1 MKKLILLLFT
11 IMSMGLSANA
21 QMCQTTGNVEPSI
34 TSTSAGSQIS
44 VSLQNYNNY
53 MVTVDV
59 TITVVSTEGSEKQ
72 YTRTVVLK
80 GGETKDLGNFSPE
93 SGDVSVTSSSVSLQ
107 VMRCD

>member
-1 MKKLILLLFT
+1 
-11 IMSMGLSANA
+11 MSMGLSANA

-34 TSTSAGSQIS
+34 SNDGYGNID

-80 GGETKDLGNFSPE
+80 GNE
-93 SGDVSVTSSSVSLQ
+93 SKSVGSFHTEGGKEVSLESSSVSLQ

>member
-1 MKKLILLLFT
+1 
-11 IMSMGLSANA
+11 MSMGLSANA

-34 TSTSAGSQIS
+34 SRHSDSSIN
-44 VSLQNYNNY
+44 VNLQNYNNY

-80 GGETKDLGNFSPE
+80 GGETKYLGYFNPE
-93 SGDVSVTSSSVSLQ
+93 SGDVSIGDSSVSLQ

>member
-1 MKKLILLLFT
+1 
-11 IMSMGLSANA
+11 MSMGLSANA

-34 TSTSAGSQIS
+34 SSSGGLGID

-80 GGETKDLGNFSPE
+80 GGETKDLGYFTPE
-93 SGDVSVTSSSVSLQ
+93 SGEASVTSSSVSLQ

>member
-34 TSTSAGSQIS
+34 SNDGYGNID

-80 GGETKDLGNFSPE
+80 GGETKELGSFKPE
-93 SGDVSVTSSSVSLQ
+93 SGEASVTSSSVSLQ

>member
-34 TSTSAGSQIS
+34 SNDGYGNID

-80 GGETKDLGNFSPE
+80 GNE
-93 SGDVSVTSSSVSLQ
+93 SKSVGSFHTEGGKEVSLESSSVSLQ

>member
-34 TSTSAGSQIS
+34 SSSDSNYIN

-59 TITVVSTEGSEKQ
+59 TITVVSTDGSEKQ

-80 GGETKDLGNFSPE
+80 GNE
-93 SGDVSVTSSSVSLQ
+93 SKSVGSFHTEDGKGASTENSSVSLQ

>member
-34 TSTSAGSQIS
+34 SGSGTSIN

-80 GGETKDLGNFSPE
+80 GGETKDLGDFTPE
-93 SGDVSVTSSSVSLQ
+93 SGVVSVTSSSVSLQ

>member
-34 TSTSAGSQIS
+34 SSSGGLGID

-80 GGETKDLGNFSPE
+80 GGETKDLGYFTPE
-93 SGDVSVTSSSVSLQ
+93 SGEASVTSSSVSLQ

>member
-34 TSTSAGSQIS
+34 ESNSNGSQIS

-80 GGETKDLGNFSPE
+80 GGETKGLGYFSPE

>member
-34 TSTSAGSQIS
+34 SDGGNYII

-59 TITVVSTEGSEKQ
+59 TITVVSTDGSEKQ

-80 GGETKDLGNFSPE
+80 GNESKSVGNFHTE
-93 SGDVSVTSSSVSLQ
+93 GGTDVTKNDSSVSLQ

>member
-21 QMCQTTGNVEPSI
+21 QMCQTTGNVEPIISWQGDTAI
-34 TSTSAGSQIS
+34 T
-44 VSLQNYNNY
+44 VFLQNYNNY

-80 GGETKDLGNFSPE
+80 GNERKEVGIFNTE
-93 SGDVSVTSSSVSLQ
+93 SGNVSINDSSVSLQ

>member
-21 QMCQTTGNVEPSI
+21 QMCQTTGNVEPIISWHGDTAI
-34 TSTSAGSQIS
+34 T
-44 VSLQNYNNY
+44 VFLQNYNNY

-80 GGETKDLGNFSPE
+80 GNERKE
-93 SGDVSVTSSSVSLQ
+93 SKKEI
-107 VMRCD
+107 

>member
-80 GGETKDLGNFSPE
+80 GGETKDLGNFRHE
-93 SGDVSVTSSSVSLQ
+93 SGDFSITSSSVSQ
-107 VMRCD
+107 KVRR

>member
-1 MKKLILLLFT
+1 
-11 IMSMGLSANA
+11 MGLSANA

-34 TSTSAGSQIS
+34 SGSQNQIS

-80 GGETKDLGNFSPE
+80 GGETKDLGSFSTE
-93 SGDVSVTSSSVSLQ
+93 SGVVSTESSSVSLQ

>member
-34 TSTSAGSQIS
+34 SNDGYGNID

-80 GGETKDLGNFSPE
+80 GGETKELGSFKPE
-93 SGDVSVTSSSVSLQ
+93 SGEASVTGSSVSLQ

>member
-1 MKKLILLLFT
+1 
-11 IMSMGLSANA
+11 MSMGLSANA

-34 TSTSAGSQIS
+34 SGGGSQIS

-93 SGDVSVTSSSVSLQ
+93 SGAASTESSSVSLQ

>member
-34 TSTSAGSQIS
+34 TSTSDVCQIS

-80 GGETKDLGNFSPE
+80 GGETKDLGNFSTE
-93 SGDVSVTSSSVSLQ
+93 SGDASKKDSSVSLQ

>member
-34 TSTSAGSQIS
+34 SDGGNYIN

-59 TITVVSTEGSEKQ
+59 TITVVSTDGSEKQ

-80 GGETKDLGNFSPE
+80 GNE
-93 SGDVSVTSSSVSLQ
+93 SKSVGGFHTEGGKDVSINDSSVSLQ

>member
-34 TSTSAGSQIS
+34 SGSGTSIN

-80 GGETKDLGNFSPE
+80 GGETKDLGSFSTE
-93 SGDVSVTSSSVSLQ
+93 SGAVSVTSSSVSLQ

>member
-34 TSTSAGSQIS
+34 SGSGTSIN

-80 GGETKDLGNFSPE
+80 GGETKDLGYFKTE
-93 SGDVSVTSSSVSLQ
+93 SGAVSVTSSSVSLQ

>member
-34 TSTSAGSQIS
+34 SDGGNYIN

-59 TITVVSTEGSEKQ
+59 TITVVSTDGSEKQ

-80 GGETKDLGNFSPE
+80 GNE
-93 SGDVSVTSSSVSLQ
+93 SKSVGGFHTEGVKIVSINDSSVSLQ

>member
-1 MKKLILLLFT
+1 
-11 IMSMGLSANA
+11 MGLSANA

-34 TSTSAGSQIS
+34 SGSGTSIN

-80 GGETKDLGNFSPE
+80 GGETKDLGDFTPE
-93 SGDVSVTSSSVSLQ
+93 SGVVSVTSSSVSLQ

>member
-34 TSTSAGSQIS
+34 SSSGRGID

-80 GGETKDLGNFSPE
+80 GGETKGLGWFTPE
-93 SGDVSVTSSSVSLQ
+93 SGEASVTSSSVSLQ

>member
-34 TSTSAGSQIS
+34 SDGGNYIN

-80 GGETKDLGNFSPE
+80 GNERKEVGIFNTE
-93 SGDVSVTSSSVSLQ
+93 SGNVSINDSSVSLQ

>member
-34 TSTSAGSQIS
+34 SRHSDFSIN
-44 VSLQNYNNY
+44 VNLQNYNNY

-80 GGETKDLGNFSPE
+80 GNESKFVGSFRTE
-93 SGDVSVTSSSVSLQ
+93 SGDVSIDDSSVSLQ

>member
-34 TSTSAGSQIS
+34 SSGGNYIN

-59 TITVVSTEGSEKQ
+59 TITVVSTDGSEKQ

-80 GGETKDLGNFSPE
+80 GNE
-93 SGDVSVTSSSVSLQ
+93 SKSVGGFHTEGGKNVSIESSSVSLQ

>member
-34 TSTSAGSQIS
+34 STGGNYIN

-59 TITVVSTEGSEKQ
+59 TITVVSTDGSEKQ

-80 GGETKDLGNFSPE
+80 GNE
-93 SGDVSVTSSSVSLQ
+93 SKSVGDFYTEGRKDVSINDSSVSLQ

>member
-1 MKKLILLLFT
+1 
-11 IMSMGLSANA
+11 MSMGLSANA

-34 TSTSAGSQIS
+34 SSGGNYIS

-59 TITVVSTEGSEKQ
+59 TITVVSTDGSEKQ

-80 GGETKDLGNFSPE
+80 GNE
-93 SGDVSVTSSSVSLQ
+93 SKSVGSFHTEGGKEVSLESSSVSLQ

>member
-21 QMCQTTGNVEPSI
+21 QTCQTTGNVEPSI
-34 TSTSAGSQIS
+34 SSGGNYIN

-59 TITVVSTEGSEKQ
+59 TITVVSTDGSEKQ

-80 GGETKDLGNFSPE
+80 GNE
-93 SGDVSVTSSSVSLQ
+93 SKSVGGFHTEGGKNVSIESSSVSLQ

>member
-34 TSTSAGSQIS
+34 SSGGNYIN

-59 TITVVSTEGSEKQ
+59 TITVVSTDGSEKQ

-80 GGETKDLGNFSPE
+80 GNE
-93 SGDVSVTSSSVSLQ
+93 SKSVGSFHTEGGKEVSIESSSVSLQ

>member
-34 TSTSAGSQIS
+34 STGGNYIN

-59 TITVVSTEGSEKQ
+59 TITVVSTDGSEKQ

-80 GGETKDLGNFSPE
+80 GNE
-93 SGDVSVTSSSVSLQ
+93 SKSVGSFHTEGGKEVSIESSSVSLQ